1 MYLHL
6 HAMMSLD
13 LHLEGMFHFVLYYTL
28 LLFLF
33 MTIRIESLIANMIV
47 H

>member
-6 HAMMSLD
+6 HATRSFD

-33 MTIRIESLIANMIV
+33 MTIRIKSLITNMIV
-47 H
+47 R